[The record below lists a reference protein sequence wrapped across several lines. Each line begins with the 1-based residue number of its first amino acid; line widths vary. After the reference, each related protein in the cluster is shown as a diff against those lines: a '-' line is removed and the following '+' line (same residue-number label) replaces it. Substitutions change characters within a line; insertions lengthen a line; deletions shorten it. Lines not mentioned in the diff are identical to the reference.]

1 MFYGQLLFLY
11 QLELRTAAGSRAG
24 NGYIGKGEASDGPGR
39 WRSAVGFDLCL
50 KFELI

>member
-24 NGYIGKGEASDGPGR
+24 NGTATSEKGKLRTALGDGEVQWALTY
-39 WRSAVGFDLCL
+39 V
-50 KFELI
+50 